1 MLALE
6 KCRTSLSEYFRK
18 PLFYRDFIK
27 MPSNQDVLV
36 QMAKGLDYIHS
47 QNLIYRDV
55 KPENVLISETN
66 PAVIKWADFGISRA
80 VIAGKNYYEQSKFT
94 GTERWL
100 PNEIINTSE
109 SNRLFN
115 FYIVFG
121 SQKCDI
127 FALGCIFFFFLL
139 SGVHPFG
146 DDANVQDNIKNDN
159 PVNIDRKKLFL
170 SIFFPSSF
178 HYLLFFH
185 LGLSSE
191 HFAFTAIKRMITKNI
206 LIRPKLSDVINCLEK
221 GTHLD

>member
-1 MLALE
+1 
-6 KCRTSLSEYFRK
+6 
-18 PLFYRDFIK
+18 
-27 MPSNQDVLV
+27 MPSDQDVLV

-66 PAVIKWADFGISRA
+66 PAVMKWADFGISRA
-80 VIAGKNYYEQSKFT
+80 VITGTNYFDPSKFT

-100 PNEIINTSE
+100 PNEIIDTSE

-115 FYIVFG
+115 FSIVFG

-206 LIRPKLSDVINCLEK
+206 LIRPKLSDVINSLEK